1 MCIVFFMQPRGGYGD
16 QWVEPFYR
24 GQYYNGYGYMPLPP
38 PIDPRMY
45 GAAPYG
51 GYPMYGGHQQQ
62 QQQLHF
68 NNSIH
73 NNTNQILQWL
83 LYINPLIHSSLNIKH
98 TTQNIKQLEN
108 PNKRPKWP
116 KLIT

>member
-62 QQQLHF
+62 QQQV
-68 NNSIH
+68 S
-73 NNTNQILQWL
+73 
-83 LYINPLIHSSLNIKH
+83 
-98 TTQNIKQLEN
+98 
-108 PNKRPKWP
+108 
-116 KLIT
+116 